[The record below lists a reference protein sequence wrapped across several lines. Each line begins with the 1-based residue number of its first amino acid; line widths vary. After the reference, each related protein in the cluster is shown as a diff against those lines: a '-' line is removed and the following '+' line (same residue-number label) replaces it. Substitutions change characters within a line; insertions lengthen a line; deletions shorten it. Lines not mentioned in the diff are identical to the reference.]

1 MVCPNIAESPLKFSF
16 ITDSLTLSKNAD
28 TDENVLKVLRRQE

>member
-1 MVCPNIAESPLKFSF
+1 MVCPNIAECPLKFGL
-16 ITDSLTLSKNAD
+16 ITDRLTLSENPD